1 MLYVGANAIHNGI
14 TIDLRRMNQTTLSI
28 KTQTAAVGAGAK
40 WGEVYTT
47 FENQGYFVPGAEA
60 SVRFLSK

>member
-28 KTQTAAVGAGAK
+28 KTQTASVGAGAK
-40 WGEVYTT
+40 
-47 FENQGYFVPGAEA
+47 
-60 SVRFLSK
+60 